1 MRCRPCSW
9 RNLSSAYGRQNK
21 IRYCFSS
28 FNFQIPCIT
37 SQSSLKLYIYQKKRK
52 QKKPTSSTMF
62 RIFSLFVV
70 RHRMHARVIMSFTF
84 PMQKNLSKRRLIR
97 KFQPMNF
104 VSKPETEKKRS
115 NMYLRGRNI
124 LIAVWIYCS
133 LVNFNRPA
141 ISSSCQFLFS
151 LVARFMMLKSAYLIS
166 VLKIQNKE
174 VNDVNDV

>member
-1 MRCRPCSW
+1 MKLNIYIYIYIYKENRKNQPRQRCSE
-9 RNLSSAYGRQNK
+9 SFH
-21 IRYCFSS
+21 FSS
-28 FNFQIPCIT
+28 FGT
-37 SQSSLKLYIYQKKRK
+37 W
-52 QKKPTSSTMF
+52 
-62 RIFSLFVV
+62 
-70 RHRMHARVIMSFTF
+70 MHARVIMSFTF

-115 NMYLRGRNI
+115 NVYLRGRNI

-151 LVARFMMLKSAYLIS
+151 LVARFMMLKSAYLIW